1 MSSED
6 FAWWWGDG
14 DAYDRRQRRQIEE
27 LQESVSGAY
36 SQASRLRSQLSRVQG
51 SLQAKLDRLATAFD
65 AFVELS
71 DVRAELAVFNDA
83 TIVRHKVQLMLA
95 AITANRTPE
104 PPDLPE
110 VPGYWLVPAAR
121 ALYARLEDD
130 PAAAA
135 KYIEAATELDA
146 ERTRYFLTAALR
158 LAGPVDLSAVE
169 LAALLPAAGPAP
181 VHHAARAF
189 WLAAADD
196 AFGAPGRA
204 VLTTSLSHALG
215 RPDAVGS
222 ADGGEPAELSQ
233 WVLKVVGTASGT
245 VGPSAIAGSLAALR
259 TRCSPATTT
268 DAATAPTGTAV
279 SAGAAVGSVIT
290 TTVGTTDSGSADG
303 ATTVGAAD
311 GAPDAVP
318 AALMPL
324 VDVLRALVDEGC
336 PPERELLR
344 RARKLRGV
352 VETGAAPEEHK
363 PWDAPVGE
371 TADLVRADIFNHPD
385 GPLPTRLVAVRA
397 AAPWLRAAVDR
408 IVEQSGQAPSGQRTV
423 RTHGGDLTITRNGAS
438 PTDVAVLRRRIDQR
452 YKSSRT
458 SLYVGAAVAVLG
470 LLITV
475 GGFAAA
481 SPGVGVL
488 GIMALLVGVGVT
500 VNAVKTTSERAA
512 SLELE
517 RSGLDRSV
525 TEQVAKFQT
534 HLDHEQRAR
543 DQIAAERAALSELL
557 G

>member
-51 SLQAKLDRLATAFD
+51 SLQSKLDRLASAFD

-71 DVRAELAVFNDA
+71 DVRVELAVFTDA

-95 AITANRTPE
+95 AITAGRTPE

-130 PAAAA
+130 AAGAA

-169 LAALLPAAGPAP
+169 LAALLPAPGPSP

-189 WLAAADD
+189 WLATADD

-215 RPDAVGS
+215 RPEAPSATSDGAKSAALTPWLEKVAGPAAGPSSPTTVAKTLSALRARCERAATSIDAGSAADSPNAGPADDTTAVGS
-222 ADGGEPAELSQ
+222 AE
-233 WVLKVVGTASGT
+233 
-245 VGPSAIAGSLAALR
+245 
-259 TRCSPATTT
+259 
-268 DAATAPTGTAV
+268 
-279 SAGAAVGSVIT
+279 GAA
-290 TTVGTTDSGSADG
+290 
-303 ATTVGAAD
+303 
-311 GAPDAVP
+311 PAVP
-318 AALMPL
+318 TALMPL
-324 VDVLRALVDEGC
+324 VDVLRALVGEGC
-336 PPERELLR
+336 PPERQLLR
-344 RARKLRGV
+344 RAEKLREV
-352 VETGAAPEEHK
+352 VETGTSREEYK

-371 TADLVRADIFNHPD
+371 IAELVRSDIFDVPEE
-385 GPLPTRLVAVRA
+385 PRPARLVAVRA
-397 AAPWLRAAVDR
+397 AAPWLRASADWIAER
-408 IVEQSGQAPSGQRTV
+408 AGQAESEQRTV
-423 RTHGGDLTITRNGAS
+423 RTHGGDLTLTRNGAD
-438 PTDVAVLRRRIDQR
+438 PTSVAALRRRIDER
-452 YKSSRT
+452 YGSSRT
-458 SLYVGAAVAVLG
+458 GLYVGGVVAVLG
-470 LLITV
+470 LLV
-475 GGFAAA
+475 AVAGFAADSA
-481 SPGVGVL
+481 GVGVL
-488 GIMALLVGVGVT
+488 GIVAVLTGAGVAINKAKN
-500 VNAVKTTSERAA
+500 NAEQAA
-512 SLELE
+512 AHEME
-517 RSGLDRSV
+517 RSGLERTV
-525 TEQVAKFQT
+525 TEQAEKFRTALQR
-534 HLDHEQRAR
+534 EQEAR
-543 DQIAAERAALSELL
+543 ERIAEERAALSELL